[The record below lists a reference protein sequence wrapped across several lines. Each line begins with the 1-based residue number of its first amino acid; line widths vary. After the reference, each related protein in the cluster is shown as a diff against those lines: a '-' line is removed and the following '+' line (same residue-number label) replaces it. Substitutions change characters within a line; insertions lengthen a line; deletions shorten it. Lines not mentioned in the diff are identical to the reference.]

1 MLFAIICKDKPN
13 SLPLRLATRST
24 HFEYVK
30 ATGAVRLAGPFLND
44 KGEMTGSLIIL
55 EAADMNAAKSWQTN
69 DPYNKAGLF
78 QSAEVEVWK
87 ATANFC
93 NATL

>member
-1 MLFAIICKDKPN
+1 MLFALIAKDKPN
-13 SLPLRLATRST
+13 SLPLRLATRSA

-30 ATGAVRLAGPFLND
+30 ATGAVRLAGPFLD
-44 KGEMTGSLIIL
+44 AKGEMIGSLIIL
-55 EAADMNAAKSWQTN
+55 EAADLEAAKAWQSG
-69 DPYNKAGLF
+69 DPYAKAGLF
-78 QSAEVEVWK
+78 QSADLQAWK